1 MGTMTDLILKP
12 SKPPPTPP
20 APSHTPRGISG
31 SFRRFAIIKKAHW
44 GTMPPPPLG
53 ALSNSPIP
61 LIRGGA
67 TRSNY
72 LPRHLVGVARARA
85 RYTSFGHA
93 YLRATA
99 CTYVLALVSCALMGA
114 ARLTR
119 AVAKGLRPLLLGRGS
134 PAPCSLKAAP
144 CGRTAPRRSRLWHI
158 GSRGLCPLHIF
169 CRLTRCASAP
179 AKEHSIPAGT
189 WQGARIVL
197 SFSGALIYSLMLIG
211 EPPTITAPS
220 VPCGGS
226 ICTHYVSASPRT
238 MFPHSLRAPMQV
250 QPRPAPALPVRS
262 SLAYPTKSRHAQRG
276 ARSGCAPAHPLF
288 AGPSLGRHSRG
299 DK

>member
-1 MGTMTDLILKP
+1 MTDLILKP

-61 LIRGGA
+61 VIRGGA